1 MMNYLRLFFSRLLG
15 GRMMSKIQAG
25 TAAPMFALA
34 GVDGQQHSLTDALK
48 KGPVLA
54 AFFKVSCPVC
64 QFTFPFLE
72 RIYESYGDSKVSFWG
87 VSQDNAGDTKE
98 FLDEYGVKF
107 PTLIDADGYKVSKQ
121 YGLTNVPS
129 IFLIQPDGKVQTAS
143 VGFAKKDLETMAAE
157 VAKASG
163 KTIQALFRPGE
174 KISEFKAG

>member
-1 MMNYLRLFFSRLLG
+1 
-15 GRMMSKIQAG
+15 MSKIQAG
-25 TAAPMFALA
+25 SAAPVFAL
-34 GVDGQQHSLTDALK
+34 GSVDGEKRSLAEALK

-72 RIYESYGDSKVSFWG
+72 RIYESYGDGTVSFWG
-87 VSQDNAGDTKE
+87 VSQDNVQDTRE

-107 PTLIDADGYKVSKQ
+107 PTLIDADGYKITKQ

-129 IFLIQPDGKVQTAS
+129 IFLIQPDGHVHTAS
-143 VGFAKKDLETMAAE
+143 IGFAKKDLETMAAE

-163 KTIQALFRPGE
+163 KTPQALFRNGE
-174 KISEFKAG
+174 KVSEYKPG

>member
-1 MMNYLRLFFSRLLG
+1 MLE
-15 GRMMSKIQAG
+15 IQAG
-25 TAAPMFALA
+25 NAAPVFALSDL
-34 GVDGQQHSLTDALK
+34 DGRQHSLAEALK

-64 QFTFPFLE
+64 QLAFPFLE
-72 RIYESYGDSKVSFWG
+72 RMYESYGDGKVSFWG
-87 VSQDNAGDTKE
+87 VSQDNVTDTKE

-107 PTLIDADGYKVSKQ
+107 PTLIDADGYKVTKQ

-157 VAKASG
+157 IAKASG
-163 KTIQALFRPGE
+163 KTPQALFRSGE
-174 KISEFKAG
+174 KVPEYRPG